1 MSNNIENLLLEHLKA
16 IRADIGTIKADLK
29 ENTTR
34 LGRIEVSVAGLRRD
48 IAHNEE
54 ATAEQSMRIDRIAE
68 RVERIEKRLEIA
80 G

>member
-1 MSNNIENLLLEHLKA
+1 MENVDNLMLEHLKA
-16 IRADIGTIKADLK
+16 IRADISSIKADLK

-34 LGRIEVSVAGLRRD
+34 LGRIEVGVAGLRRD

-54 ATAEQSMRIDRIAE
+54 ATAEQSIRIDRMA
-68 RVERIEKRLEIA
+68 ERIERIERRLEIN

>member
-1 MSNNIENLLLEHLKA
+1 MTDSIDNLLLEHLKA

-34 LGRIEVSVAGLRRD
+34 LGRIEVAVAGLRRD

-54 ATAEQSMRIDRIAE
+54 ATAEQSLRIDRIN
-68 RVERIEKRLEIA
+68 ERIERIERRLEIA
-80 G
+80 

>member
-1 MSNNIENLLLEHLKA
+1 MSNNVDNLMLEHLKA
-16 IRADIGTIKADLK
+16 IRSDISTMKADLK

-34 LGRIEVSVAGLRRD
+34 LGRIEVAVAGLRRD

-54 ATAEQSMRIDRIAE
+54 ATAEQSLRIDRIAE
-68 RVERIEKRLEIA
+68 RVELIEKRLELN

>member
-1 MSNNIENLLLEHLKA
+1 MSNVDNLMLEHLKA

-34 LGRIEVSVAGLRRD
+34 LGRIEVAVAGLRRD

-54 ATAEQSMRIDRIAE
+54 ATAEQSLRIDRIAE
-68 RVERIEKRLEIA
+68 RLERVEKRLEIN

>member
-1 MSNNIENLLLEHLKA
+1 MMSSVENLLLEHLKA

-34 LGRIEVSVAGLRRD
+34 LGRIEVAVAGLRRD

-54 ATAEQSMRIDRIAE
+54 ATAEQSLRIDRITE
-68 RVERIEKRLEIA
+68 RLERIERRLEIS